1 MWILGGMLT
10 PLLLRMNVNNLFDN
24 AAKDSLVFLEVIERS
39 INVIQLSVNS
49 FFISQ

>member
-1 MWILGGMLT
+1 MWIRGAMLT

-24 AAKDSLVFLEVIERS
+24 AAKDSLVFLEMTEQSV
-39 INVIQLSVNS
+39 NVIQLSVNS